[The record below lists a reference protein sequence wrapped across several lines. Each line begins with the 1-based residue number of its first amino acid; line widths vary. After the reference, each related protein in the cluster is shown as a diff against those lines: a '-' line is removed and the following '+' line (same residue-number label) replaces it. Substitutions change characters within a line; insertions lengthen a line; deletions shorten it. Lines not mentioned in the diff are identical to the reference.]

1 MPRKPTPAEKTE
13 GQNGLSYLPQEAKEI
28 YTGDEQKPRC
38 ANCEVK
44 GFTCKYACVQ
54 FVPPASTNALPS
66 RYSSI
71 TFIDESPVT
80 HSSNKNKS
88 KQREPTPEGNE
99 RVGSTPSVQTTFGD
113 FGPNKELPLP
123 DFGQKLVSYTPAEP
137 RLVRRPAAVN
147 ASYETDLLRHFRYH
161 VGPWIDLGDTSCAL
175 TGQVLLQ
182 SRSNRALQATI
193 LAFSAGQRSLIS
205 LNHNQDID
213 GLLRF
218 RKEAEESLSMQ
229 PHLVRHTGGMLLL
242 LQEILPS
249 GLYTWKNTVAF
260 WVNQADRLQPT
271 DMSQEL
277 GDSLFWLTL
286 RIDLAASIAVEQA
299 PIMPF
304 SSFVQRD
311 GSPVHSHQNISTT
324 NSVKHAYRH
333 ILCLLA
339 HALSLL
345 YGVSDV
351 TPPDLAVQWTYL
363 WTDCQ
368 KWYNERPTDTQQIV
382 DFRGS
387 EADQIDPDHNSSFP
401 ILIYTTPMALAANV
415 VYHTMSLLLLTHKP
429 RLLKSLPGPRCF
441 TSHIW
446 HAQSIAGIATSNDS
460 PYQWDP
466 IMVSSILLIA
476 RDMTHESQQLSL
488 MGRLQKISAVT
499 GINLVDEMRM
509 LQRTWDVARCEEL
522 EGEEMI

>member
-1 MPRKPTPAEKTE
+1 MPRKPTPAEK
-13 GQNGLSYLPQEAKEI
+13 QRVR
-28 YTGDEQKPRC
+28 TGCLTCRKRRRKCDEQKPRC

-137 RLVRRPAAVN
+137 RL
-147 ASYETDLLRHFRYH
+147 
-161 VGPWIDLGDTSCAL
+161 AL
-175 TGQVLLQ
+175 SLSWQVLLQ

-229 PHLVRHTGGMLLL
+229 PHL
-242 LQEILPS
+242 
-249 GLYTWKNTVAF
+249 
-260 WVNQADRLQPT
+260 
-271 DMSQEL
+271 EL